1 MNGVFKALADPTR
14 RRVLELLKNGPLPA
28 GEISAQFDVAKPT
41 MSAHLAILREAGLV
55 EAEKQGRMIYYR
67 LKISVLEDALLSFT
81 GALGIDMRK
90 PKLSSKRLRKG
101 YAR

>member
-1 MNGVFKALADPTR
+1 
-14 RRVLELLKNGPLPA
+14 
-28 GEISAQFDVAKPT
+28 
-41 MSAHLAILREAGLV
+41 MSAHLAILREAGLI

-90 PKLSSKRLRKG
+90 PKPSSKRLRKG